1 MRFSGRVTVSV
12 PLIFGNFLRGIRKN
26 GLFLG
31 AVMVLLIF
39 SSKGNSHLTSS
50 KGGVAIK
57 WNGQVVGGQEGG
69 GGAGKGRRGK
79 HEQNPYLT
87 EKRSLFQ
94 NVCCLIVTT
103 FHFTY
108 NSEI

>member
-57 WNGQVVGGQEGG
+57 WNGQVGGGQEGG
-69 GGAGKGRRGK
+69 GGGG
-79 HEQNPYLT
+79 
-87 EKRSLFQ
+87 
-94 NVCCLIVTT
+94 
-103 FHFTY
+103 
-108 NSEI
+108 SERPHSEA